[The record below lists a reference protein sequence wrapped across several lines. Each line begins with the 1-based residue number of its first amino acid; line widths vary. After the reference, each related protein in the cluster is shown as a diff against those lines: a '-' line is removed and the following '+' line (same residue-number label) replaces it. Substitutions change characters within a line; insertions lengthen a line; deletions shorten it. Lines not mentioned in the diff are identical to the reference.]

1 MKHNEGLTNKKVV
14 VLGGSVGIG
23 FATAQAAAEAGA
35 HVVIVSSN
43 KQRVDSAV
51 QQIGTQAEGYVADLG
66 DEQQTK
72 QLFDQ
77 LGSFDHL
84 VYTAGENI
92 KIGMLADTAL
102 DDARKFYNL
111 RYWGAVTAVKY
122 GAPHINTGGSITLT
136 SGTAGRKP
144 GKGWF
149 LGASMCAAMEGF
161 TRAMAIELA
170 PLRVNLVCPG
180 LVRTNLW
187 DSFPEDARENIY
199 HTYSNMLPVQR
210 IGEPEDIAQAYL
222 YLMQQGY
229 STGEVVVVD
238 GGGVL
243 V

>member
-1 MKHNEGLTNKKVV
+1 MKHNEGLKDKKVV

-23 FATAQAAAEAGA
+23 FATAQAAADAGA
-35 HVVIVSSN
+35 QVIVVSSN

-51 QQIGTQAEGYVADLG
+51 QQIGPQAEGHVADLG

-72 QLFDQ
+72 QLFDK

-92 KIGMLADTAL
+92 KIGAL
-102 DDARKFYNL
+102 RDVTLEDARKFFNL
-111 RYWGAVTAVKY
+111 RYWGAVAAVKY
-122 GAPHINTGGSITLT
+122 GAPHINAGGSIVLT
-136 SGTAGRKP
+136 SGAAGRRP

-149 LGASMCAAMEGF
+149 LGASICAAMEGF
-161 TRAMAIELA
+161 TRAMALELA
-170 PLRVNLVCPG
+170 PIRVNLVCPG

-187 DSFPEDARENIY
+187 DSLPEEARENIY
-199 HTYSNMLPVQR
+199 NTYSNMLPVQR

-222 YLMQQGY
+222 YLMLQGY